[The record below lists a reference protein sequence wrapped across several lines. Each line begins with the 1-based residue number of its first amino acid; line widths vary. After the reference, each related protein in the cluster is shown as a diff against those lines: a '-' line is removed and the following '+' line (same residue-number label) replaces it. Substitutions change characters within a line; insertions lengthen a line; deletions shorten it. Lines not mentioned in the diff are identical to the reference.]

1 LTGERPP
8 RENGHRD
15 TLGLDPAA
23 AGALRDQVRAR
34 AAVGAT
40 SRWVL
45 ENRLGEDGDVQR
57 TPMRPL
63 PFTIGRA
70 PGLALV
76 LPSAHVSKAHAA
88 IYSDG
93 VALRVRD
100 LGSRNGTFLNHRPIA
115 DAPLHEGDV
124 LGIGNYE
131 FRIQPDDAEISSAT
145 DTVPLTRHLAAF
157 RVRELIDRGAVEIA
171 FQPIVGLAG
180 GDAVTVAYEALGSGC
195 HPDLPQSPVEL
206 LDLAGAFGPDAQAEL
221 SQLFRKKAVDAV
233 KGLPAPPLLFLNTHP
248 ADLEQSGLL
257 PSLRKLRA
265 EAPSVKLVL
274 EVHESALADPEFISS
289 LRVQLAE
296 IEIGLAYD
304 DFGAGQARLLELA
317 EAPPDYLK
325 FDRRF
330 VSGIDSAPL
339 SRRRLVA
346 SLVAAARELM
356 VHTVAEG
363 VETAEEAAECR
374 RAGFSHAQGYYFGR
388 PGPLEILPGR

>member
-1 LTGERPP
+1 LTLERPP
-8 RENGHRD
+8 GGRGLRD
-15 TLGLDPAA
+15 TLRLDPATA
-23 AGALRDQVRAR
+23 DAIRERVQAR

-45 ENRLGEDGDVQR
+45 ENRLEDGEVQR
-57 TPMRPL
+57 APVQPL
-63 PFTIGRA
+63 PFIIGRL

-76 LPSAHVSKAHAA
+76 LPSASVSKTHAE

-124 LGIGNYE
+124 LGIGNYK
-131 FRIQPDDAEISSAT
+131 FRVLPADAEIPSAA
-145 DTVPLTRHLAAF
+145 DTTPLTRHLAAA
-157 RVRELIDRGAVEIA
+157 RVRELIDKGAVDVA
-171 FQPIVGLAG
+171 FQPIVTLTG
-180 GDAVTVAYEALGSGC
+180 GDAVAYEALGYGRY
-195 HPDLPQSPVEL
+195 PGLPQSPVEL

-221 SQLFRKKAVDAV
+221 SQLFRRKAVAAV
-233 KGLPAPPLLFLNTHP
+233 KGRPAPPLLFLNTHP
-248 ADLEQSGLL
+248 ADLEQAGLL
-257 PSLRKLRA
+257 PSLRQLRS
-265 EAPSVKLVL
+265 EAPSVSLVL
-274 EVHESALADPEFISS
+274 EVHESALADPQLISW
-289 LRVQLAE
+289 LRAQLAE

-304 DFGAGQARLLELA
+304 DFGSGQARLLELA

-330 VSGIDSAPL
+330 VSGIDRAPV

-346 SLVAAARELM
+346 SLVAAARELR

-374 RAGFSHAQGYYFGR
+374 HAGFSHAQGYYFGR
-388 PGPLEILPGR
+388 PGPLDPTADR